1 MNPVLLAASVS
12 CSSPRADVDGDV
24 GDERADQQH
33 ADQPDNCGAENQQ
46 LAFDAIDHLRHEQG
60 ADRIADRA
68 DRQEQDRAT
77 RTSAVPTD
85 QFGCIAKE
93 SIVAGVP

>member
-1 MNPVLLAASVS
+1 MVMSVMNEPI
-12 CSSPRADVDGDV
+12 SSMPISQTIG
-24 GDERADQQH
+24 H
-33 ADQPDNCGAENQQ
+33 LNQQ